1 MTSVT
6 ALTDEIKRRVWLQR
20 TTGEFTDEEYLALIV
35 YGIKRLFIDTGR
47 ALLYKNYQ
55 YVSTTDADDTAV
67 VPADPGEPDDGE
79 AVEPPVDADDD
90 ETPAKTDEILFTYDL
105 DLDEEE
111 YVLLIAEMQ
120 FLQIIQKDVNTIT
133 SYTTNALSVT
143 GADKPYAHLADSLEK
158 LEAYR
163 RELNYT
169 MIRYMTGVSC

>member
-47 ALLYKNYQ
+47 ALLYKNYRF
-55 YVSTTDADDTAV
+55 VSTTDADDT
-67 VPADPGEPDDGE
+67 ADPGEPDDGE

-90 ETPAKTDEILFTYDL
+90 GTPAKTDEIFFTYDL